1 MTNSAAPTLLSE
13 AGVARLRRSAP
24 ALLLLLVLAVASLLS
39 GSTGGLRLASPD
51 RSHVDQL
58 RRAIGELPSGALV
71 LIAFDADLGTY
82 PEIRAT
88 TRAAIADLAAHGAR
102 LAFVSFTPEGRA
114 IAAAERDRIARG
126 GELPT
131 ADLGF
136 VAGSE
141 AGLVRSIGSIVPSAA
156 EGDIADAIRQRGG
169 GIGAFDMVLV
179 VSGSD
184 MSARSWVE
192 QVGTRLP
199 ELPMVAIAPTFL
211 DPELEPYL
219 RSGQL
224 TALIATLRE
233 GVAYAEAVSA
243 GSASGPGA
251 VVGALPMMVGMLVA
265 LAVMAEAA
273 FRRLGRRRRRS
284 AGRRSGGRRSSS

>member
-1 MTNSAAPTLLSE
+1 MTNSVRPTLLSE
-13 AGVARLRRSAP
+13 AGVARLRSSAP
-24 ALLLLLVLAVASLLS
+24 ALLLLLLLAVASLLS
-39 GSTGGLRLASPD
+39 ASIGGLRLASPE

-82 PEIRAT
+82 AEIRAT
-88 TRAAIADLAAHGAR
+88 TRVAIADLAAHGAR
-102 LAFVSFTPEGRA
+102 LAIVSFTPEGRA
-114 IAAAERDRIARG
+114 IAAAERDRIARAG
-126 GELPT
+126 GEAPP

-141 AGLVRSIGSIVPSAA
+141 AGLVRSIESIVPSAA
-156 EGDIADAIRQRGG
+156 QGDIVDAIRERGG
-169 GIGAFDMVLV
+169 GIGAFDMVLI

-184 MSARSWVE
+184 ISARSWVE

-199 ELPMVAIAPTFL
+199 KLSLIAIAPTFL

-224 TALIATLRE
+224 IALLATLRE

-243 GSASGPGA
+243 GSSSSPGP
-251 VVGALPMMVGMLVA
+251 VVGPLPMLVGMLAA
-265 LAVMAEAA
+265 LAVMAEAS
-273 FRRLGRRRRRS
+273 FRRWGRRRRRS
-284 AGRRSGGRRSSS
+284 ASRRLPS

>member
-1 MTNSAAPTLLSE
+1 MTNSVAPTLLSE

-24 ALLLLLVLAVASLLS
+24 ALLLLLLLAVAALLS

-82 PEIRAT
+82 AEIRAT
-88 TRAAIADLAAHGAR
+88 TRVAIADLAAHGAR
-102 LAFVSFTPEGRA
+102 LAIVSFTPEGRA
-114 IAAAERDRIARG
+114 IAAAERDRIARAG
-126 GELPT
+126 GEGPP

-141 AGLVRSIGSIVPSAA
+141 AGLVRSIESIVPSAA
-156 EGDIADAIRQRGG
+156 QGDIVDAIRERGG
-169 GIGAFDMVLV
+169 GIGAFDMVLI

-184 MSARSWVE
+184 ISARSWVE

-199 ELPMVAIAPTFL
+199 KLSLIAIAPTFL

-224 TALIATLRE
+224 TALLATLRE
-233 GVAYAEAVSA
+233 GVAYAEAASA
-243 GSASGPGA
+243 GSASGPGPI
-251 VVGALPMMVGMLVA
+251 VGPLPMLVGMLAA

-273 FRRLGRRRRRS
+273 FRRLRRRRPRS
-284 AGRRSGGRRSSS
+284 AGRRSPS

>member
-1 MTNSAAPTLLSE
+1 MTNSAAPTLLSP

-39 GSTGGLRLASPD
+39 GSTAGLRLASPD

-58 RRAIGELPSGALV
+58 RSAIAGLPSSALV

-82 PEIRAT
+82 AEIRAT
-88 TRAAIADLAAHGAR
+88 TRVAMADLAAHGAR
-102 LAFVSFTPEGRA
+102 LAIVSFTPEGRA
-114 IAAAERDRIARG
+114 IAAAERDRITRAGG
-126 GELPT
+126 GEPP

-141 AGLVRSIGSIVPSAA
+141 AGLVRSIESIVPSAA
-156 EGDIADAIRQRGG
+156 EGDLFDAIRQRGG
-169 GIGAFDMVLV
+169 GIGAFDMVLI

-184 MSARSWVE
+184 ISARSWVE

-199 ELPMVAIAPTFL
+199 ELSMVAIAPTFL

-224 TALIATLRE
+224 TALLATLRE

-243 GSASGPGA
+243 GSASSPGPL
-251 VVGALPMMVGMLVA
+251 VGPLPMLVGMLAA

-284 AGRRSGGRRSSS
+284 AGRRATS